1 MDLVGFSMKIIP
13 SSENQKSFISSFPI
27 CKPFL
32 SFSFLTGVA
41 GTSSTMLNIRGE
53 RAYPPGFVAGLRE
66 KAFSLSPLSEDG
78 RCRYFCRWP
87 LSGLRN
93 HSPASGLLKVLI
105 MNGLAVG
112 KRIQMFPKATLELA
126 KNVKSLTCSLQVG
139 GKNWAGE
146 SLAEL

>member
-1 MDLVGFSMKIIP
+1 MDLVGFSMKIIL

-32 SFSFLTGVA
+32 SFYFLTGVA

-53 RAYPPGFVAGLRE
+53 RTYPPGLVAGLKE

-78 RCRYFCRWP
+78 RFRYFCRWP
-87 LSGLRN
+87 SSGLRN

-112 KRIQMFPKATLELA
+112 EKDP
-126 KNVKSLTCSLQVG
+126 NVPQG
-139 GKNWAGE
+139 DP
-146 SLAEL
+146 